1 MTPKTRISKT
11 PTPAGRRTAKA
22 KGQPAVESLTRGL
35 QILRCF
41 SQSRTTLT
49 VTQLAN
55 LTSLPQPTVWRLCK
69 TLKDLGYLS
78 PVPNGNHLRPGLPLL
93 SLGFAALSNTEFPEI
108 ARAELQALA
117 TRFGGVC
124 SLCIRDQLSML
135 YVQRCESTPLH
146 IINLRVG
153 SLVPIADSGNGWAYL
168 AGLSGEARN
177 ELVQVLR
184 VQQAAL
190 WKKAAKPF
198 ARAMDEFAKGGVMFN
213 LGVFHPNVNSAAVPI
228 QNEGGGTSYTISCSA
243 PPAIL
248 SAAQLRRE
256 IGPALKQVAAKLTL
270 AIRSSRA

>member
-1 MTPKTRISKT
+1 MTPRSRSAKTSK
-11 PTPAGRRTAKA
+11 PVRSESSKS

-41 SQSRTTLT
+41 SQARTTLT
-49 VTQLAN
+49 VTQLAA

-69 TLKDLGYLS
+69 TMKDLGYLS

-135 YVQRCESTPLH
+135 YIQRCESAPLH
-146 IINLRVG
+146 IINLRIG

-168 AGLSGEARN
+168 AGLSSEERN
-177 ELVQVLR
+177 DLVQALR
-184 VQQAAL
+184 LQQAAL
-190 WKKAAKPF
+190 WNKAAKPF
-198 ARAMDEFAKGGVMFN
+198 ARALDEFEKGGVMLN

-228 QNEGGGTSYTISCSA
+228 HSEGGGTSYTISCSA

-256 IGPALKQVAAKLTL
+256 VGPALKTLAAKLTL
-270 AIRSSRA
+270 AIKSARA